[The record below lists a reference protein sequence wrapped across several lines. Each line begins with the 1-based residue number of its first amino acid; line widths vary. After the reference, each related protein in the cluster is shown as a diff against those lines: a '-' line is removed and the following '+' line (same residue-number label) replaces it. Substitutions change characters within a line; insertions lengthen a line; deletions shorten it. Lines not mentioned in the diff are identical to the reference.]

1 MAQVSIRIPTPLRSY
16 VDGRSEVDVEA
27 GSVREAL
34 ERLAGEHEGL
44 RGQLFTD
51 EGDLRRFVNVYLG
64 ERSIRDLDGDDRELD
79 EGDELRIVPSVA
91 GGGPAG
97 TDTEEATGAP
107 PDGDESGPAEGDGR
121 AGADTVQGDR
131 AAAASDG
138 ATPAEAVDFSPD
150 ELRRYSRH
158 LMIPEVG
165 YEGQQKLKS
174 SSVLLIGAGGLGSP
188 AALYL
193 AAAGVGRIGL
203 VDHDDVELTNL
214 QRQLLHG
221 TSSVGERKLASAR
234 RRLEELNPEVEVV
247 THEERLTSDNA
258 LELLEGWDL
267 VVDGSDNFPTRYLI
281 NDACVFL
288 GIPTVYG
295 AIYRFEG
302 QASVF
307 GLEDGPCYRC
317 LFPEPPPPGLVPSC
331 ADAGVLGV
339 LPGVIGTLQA
349 VEAVK
354 LLLDRGRPLSGRLL
368 LFDAL
373 EMSFDEVEVRRDPDC
388 PVCGEDPTVTEL
400 IDYEVFCGLG
410 DGGAESAESEV
421 PSIGA
426 AELARWAE
434 RGESYRL
441 IDVREPYEWEICN
454 LSSVGAELIPLDEL
468 PDRLG
473 ELDGD
478 RTLVVHC
485 RTGGRSADAVRL
497 LQREGFED
505 ALNLEG
511 GVLGWAR
518 EVDPEMPTY

>member
-44 RGQLFTD
+44 RGQLFTE

-91 GGGPAG
+91 GGEPAG
-97 TDTEEATGAP
+97 TDTEEETGTASATG
-107 PDGDESGPAEGDGR
+107 GDGPR
-121 AGADTVQGDR
+121 DAGTVRDAR
-131 AAAASDG
+131 AAAGSDAAAG
-138 ATPAEAVDFSPD
+138 AQAVDFSPD

-165 YEGQQKLKS
+165 YRGQQKLKS

-203 VDHDDVELTNL
+203 VDHDEVELTNL

-354 LLLDRGRPLSGRLL
+354 LLLDRGRSLSGRLL

-373 EMSFDEVEVRRDPDC
+373 EMSFDEVEVRPDPDC

-410 DGGAESAESEV
+410 EGGSGSAESEV

-454 LSSVGAELIPLDEL
+454 LSSVGAELIPLGDL
-468 PDRLG
+468 PDRLD

-478 RTLVVHC
+478 RTLVLHC
-485 RTGGRSADAVRL
+485 RSGSRSADAVRM